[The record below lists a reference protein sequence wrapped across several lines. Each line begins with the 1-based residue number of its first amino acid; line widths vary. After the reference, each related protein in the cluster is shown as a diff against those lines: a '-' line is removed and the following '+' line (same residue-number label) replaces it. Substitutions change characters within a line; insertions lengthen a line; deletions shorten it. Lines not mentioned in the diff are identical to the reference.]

1 MNQVAERAL
10 FVWPLLAAQT
20 VIFGTAIFVA
30 IAPGGRT
37 RPVVGAMLP
46 AWRALAILAV
56 IFSPP
61 FLLVTA
67 ANMGGVRMRAALPL
81 LPEVVRETH
90 FGHVWVASFG
100 LTLALAIAAWLPGRG
115 ASKAA
120 VLAVIGGALLLLDSF
135 SGHAI
140 DRGGVAVAVY
150 FAHEAAASIWL
161 GAIAGLWFAAVR
173 DSTDSRWTAE
183 AAQRVSSVAGVI
195 VIVLILSGAYTA
207 YYSLAGDPHRLIE
220 SAYGRVLVDKICA
233 AMIVLMIGA
242 YNRYWLIPH
251 AAEAEAQHTLLRNV
265 GIESILLIGVIGLAA
280 LLGNTP
286 PPH

>member
-1 MNQVAERAL
+1 MSQVAERAL
-10 FVWPLLAAQT
+10 LVWPLLIAHT
-20 VIFGTAIFVA
+20 VIFGTAAFVA

-46 AWRALAILAV
+46 AWRALAMLAV

-61 FLLVTA
+61 FLLLTA
-67 ANMGGVRMRAALPL
+67 ANMGDVRMRVALPL
-81 LPEVVRETH
+81 LPEVVQETH
-90 FGHVWVASFG
+90 FGHVWASSFG

-115 ASKAA
+115 AAKAA
-120 VLAVIGGALLLLDSF
+120 VLAAIDGALLLLDSF

-140 DRGGVAVAVY
+140 DRGRVAVAVY

-161 GAIAGLWFAAVR
+161 GAIAGLWFAGVR
-173 DSTDSRWTAE
+173 GKADSRWTAE
-183 AAQRVSSVAGVI
+183 AARRVSRVAGVT

-220 SAYGRVLVDKICA
+220 SVYGRVLVDKICA
-233 AMIVLMIGA
+233 AMIVLVIGA
-242 YNRYWLIPH
+242 YNRYWLIPD
-251 AAEAEAQHTLLRNV
+251 ASKVDAQQALLRNV
-265 GIESILLIGVIGLAA
+265 AIESILLIGVLGLAA